1 MVFGLWVS
9 IKLFSNLCT
18 LGPQLQIALT
28 INLSKITKLSSTNY
42 LTWSLQIQSLLEGYD
57 LHHFID
63 GTHTPPP
70 PTVTITSVA
79 SPNPTYTTYKCQ
91 DHLIFSALLGAISV
105 SLQPLI
111 AHTTTSLDAWQT
123 LANTYAKPS
132 RGHIKQLKEQLQQC
146 TKGSLTY
153 WTYAFATAIYLI
165 NRMPTP
171 TLHLSSLFDKLFESP
186 PNYTKLRA
194 FGCLCYL
201 WFRPY
206 SQHKLDSC
214 SIPCVFLGYS
224 STQSTYIVYLGH
236 HPISS
241 VDQLADALT
250 KPLPQNHFQELQVK
264 IGISSR
270 APSWGGIL
278 ENSLQ

>member
-1 MVFGLWVS
+1 M
-9 IKLFSNLCT
+9 
-18 LGPQLQIALT
+18 QIEETLT

-70 PTVTITSVA
+70 PTVTITS
-79 SPNPTYTTYKCQ
+79 KCQ

-111 AHTTTSLDAWQT
+111 ARTTTSLDAWQT

-165 NRMPTP
+165 N
-171 TLHLSSLFDKLFESP
+171 
-186 PNYTKLRA
+186 PN
-194 FGCLCYL
+194 
-201 WFRPY
+201 
-206 SQHKLDSC
+206 
-214 SIPCVFLGYS
+214 
-224 STQSTYIVYLGH
+224 
-236 HPISS
+236 
-241 VDQLADALT
+241 QLADALT

-264 IGISSR
+264 IGVSSR
-270 APSWGGIL
+270 APS
-278 ENSLQ
+278 

>member
-42 LTWSLQIQSLLEGYD
+42 LTRSLQIQSLLEGYD

-123 LANTYAKPS
+123 LANTYVKPS
-132 RGHIKQLKEQLQQC
+132 RGHVKQLKEQLKRR
-146 TKGSLTY
+146 TKGSKS
-153 WTYAFATAIYLI
+153 ISEYL
-165 NRMPTP
+165 
-171 TLHLSSLFDKLFESP
+171 
-186 PNYTKLRA
+186 
-194 FGCLCYL
+194 
-201 WFRPY
+201 
-206 SQHKLDSC
+206 
-214 SIPCVFLGYS
+214 
-224 STQSTYIVYLGH
+224 
-236 HPISS
+236 
-241 VDQLADALT
+241 
-250 KPLPQNHFQELQVK
+250 
-264 IGISSR
+264 
-270 APSWGGIL
+270 
-278 ENSLQ
+278 